1 MVKATWVV
9 QSNIPT
15 SNSASLL
22 RAACEQL
29 EQPFYPVTVQ
39 PGQKHLPDISEINPP
54 LIFHGVTTL
63 VLRARADAQVHKG
76 VFYDPKNFTHAAYTK
91 GFGNA
96 YLNYEAQV
104 LDWSSLLKMAAA
116 TSAAFFIKPPDDL
129 KAFTGCV
136 ARYEDIRNMH
146 RKLLD
151 APHRQS
157 EKVVVG
163 QRYEVDAEW
172 RLFVVNGEVVT
183 GSMYRPTA
191 EAFLPQEL
199 LNFAAQC
206 VASWTPANVFVL
218 DIGRVDRQ
226 WRIIE
231 CNCFNWS
238 RFYLSDVTRLVDRVS
253 RFQEDN
259 W

>member
-1 MVKATWVV
+1 MKTTWIV
-9 QSNIPT
+9 QSNIPK
-15 SNSASLL
+15 SDSVSLL
-22 RAACEQL
+22 QDACEQL
-29 EQPFYPVTVQ
+29 EQPFYPVMVQ
-39 PGQKHLPDISEINPP
+39 PGQKHLPELSEVDPP
-54 LIFHGVTTL
+54 LVFHGVTTL
-63 VLRARADAQVHKG
+63 ILRAREDAQCHKG
-76 VFYDPKNFTHAAYTK
+76 VFYDPQNFTHAAYTK

-96 YLNYEAQV
+96 YLNYDAQV
-104 LDWSSLLKMAAA
+104 LDWSSLLKMATA

-136 ARYEDIRNMH
+136 ARYEDIRHMH
-146 RKLLD
+146 QKLLD
-151 APHRQS
+151 APHHQS
-157 EKVVVG
+157 ENVVVG
-163 QRYEVDAEW
+163 QWYEVDAEW

-199 LNFAAQC
+199 VDFAAQC
-206 VASWTPANVFVL
+206 IARWTPADVFVL